1 MVVDLLGCGR
11 KTAVSNLDDSRVTIF
26 LCLVLSKNSNVK
38 RVFLGDNSI
47 ICDERLSDFAGEFDN
62 ESSKLYQIAT
72 PNDLKCNYPADNQG
86 KFLASVNYKSLP
98 KNDGKM
104 DAA

>member
-1 MVVDLLGCGR
+1 M
-11 KTAVSNLDDSRVTIF
+11 
-26 LCLVLSKNSNVK
+26 SKNTSIK

-47 ICDERLSDFAGEFDN
+47 ICDERLSDFAGHFDN
-62 ESSKLYQIAT
+62 EQSKLYQIST

-86 KFLASVNYKSLP
+86 KFLASVDYKSLP